1 MSPTQQRQCVQ
12 RLRRKFLVSERRA
25 CKGLGLARS
34 SMRYR
39 RQVRGDEAALRQR
52 MVELARKRPRFGY
65 RRIARLLQ
73 QEGFG
78 VNIKRV
84 YRLWRLEGLKVP
96 KKTRK
101 KRAVGNGSHACHRLR
116 AERINHVWCW
126 DFIFDRTAKG
136 QTLKYLSVVDEY
148 TRRCITLDVSRS
160 LKAEAIID
168 RLAELFMMYGVP
180 ECIRSDNGPEFVATA
195 IRRWLAQMKVQ
206 TLYIEPGS
214 PWQNGYAES
223 FHSRLRDELLN
234 VEEFENVRHA
244 RAHAVAWREDYNE
257 YRPHSSLGGL
267 PPEEFARRCA
277 ASGRAAPSLQ
287 QHSESVSVPQPLL
300 S

>member
-1 MSPTQQRQCVQ
+1 
-12 RLRRKFLVSERRA
+12 
-25 CKGLGLARS
+25 
-34 SMRYR
+34 MRYR
-39 RQVRGDEAALRQR
+39 ARVRSDEPALRQR
-52 MVELARKRPRFGY
+52 MLELARERPRFGY

-73 QEGFG
+73 QEGFR
-78 VNIKRV
+78 VNLKRV
-84 YRLWRLEGLKVP
+84 YRLWRAEGLKVP
-96 KKTRK
+96 KKTKK
-101 KRAVGNGSHACHRLR
+101 KRAIGSGGHACHRLR
-116 AERINHVWCW
+116 AERINQVWCW
-126 DFIFDRTAKG
+126 DFIFDRTVTG

-148 TRRCITLDVSRS
+148 TRRCITLDVSRGM
-160 LKAEAIID
+160 KAEAIID
-168 RLAELFMMYGVP
+168 RLAELFMMDGVP

-195 IRRWLAQMKVQ
+195 IQQWLAKMGVQ

-244 RAHAVAWREDYNE
+244 REHARAWREDYNE
-257 YRPHSSLGGL
+257 YRPHGSLGGL
-267 PPEEFARRCA
+267 PPAEFARRCA

-287 QHSESVSVPQPLL
+287 QHSEPVSLPQPLL